1 MENNKHTTHNHMEN
15 HDHSKMDHSMHDH
28 ATELKHTE
36 IKDMPVD
43 HSMHDQSK
51 KKHKKN
57 NHDSTQ
63 HGGEHH
69 DHHAM
74 MVDDFKKRFFISLIL
89 TLPILLLS
97 PMIQMFMNVD
107 WRFTGDT
114 YVLFGLSTILF
125 FYGGKPFLVGALD
138 EFKRKSPAMMMLIA
152 LAITVAYIYST
163 LTVFVL
169 VGNDFFWEL
178 ATLISIMLLGHW
190 IEMKSVLGA
199 SKALEELI
207 KLMPDVAHMIHDDG
221 EVMDHPVGHFE
232 VGFKVLVKPGEKIP
246 LDGVIYEGIS

>member
-1 MENNKHTTHNHMEN
+1 MEDNKHTTHNHMEN
-15 HDHSKMDHSMHDH
+15 HDHTKMDHSMHDH
-28 ATELKHTE
+28 STELKHTE

-43 HSMHDQSK
+43 HSMHDHSK
-51 KKHKKN
+51 KEHKKN

-152 LAITVAYIYST
+152 LAITVAYVYST

-178 ATLISIMLLGHW
+178 
-190 IEMKSVLGA
+190 
-199 SKALEELI
+199 
-207 KLMPDVAHMIHDDG
+207 
-221 EVMDHPVGHFE
+221 
-232 VGFKVLVKPGEKIP
+232 
-246 LDGVIYEGIS
+246 EGSHRN